1 MLLSN
6 VHRDVMTVAQ
16 RGLKAWLVLSLSIK
30 DVYPGVGRGERGGR
44 AVFQCPAEPRMCFPL
59 SHPRPSPALWAVCHS
74 PCPPCWMGSP
84 SDLIPQ
90 PVLTTPRLSFPSF
103 TSNSALGVREEDL
116 EQTSMPAERTTNML
130 LFAWLSPSLWLLI
143 ETQKQLWPCFFFFSC
158 CLLIIT
164 VFMMLPREPDG
175 L

>member
-1 MLLSN
+1 MSFGKPSLRTLMLLSN

-16 RGLKAWLVLSLSIK
+16 RGLKVWLVLSLSIK
-30 DVYPGVGRGERGGR
+30 DVYPGVGRGERGSR

-59 SHPRPSPALWAVCHS
+59 SRPCPSPALWAVCHS

-103 TSNSALGVREEDL
+103 TSNSAPGVREEDL
-116 EQTSMPAERTTNML
+116 KQTSMPAERTTNML
-130 LFAWLSPSLWLLI
+130 LFARLSPPPLI
-143 ETQKQLWPCFFFFSC
+143 INWDTETAVALFFFFSFHVAC
-158 CLLIIT
+158 W
-164 VFMMLPREPDG
+164 
-175 L
+175 